1 MCFVYRRRRPFLE
14 WTKHEAHAFFL
25 SHGTYLKPAADVM
38 LRAGVDG
45 FLLASIEDR
54 DLEKRF
60 GVNDPKHRF
69 RILTELASLCSKR
82 PPVNKDALSRHE
94 TLMRRKVGIHVDAKA
109 NSYGQSMKTLSHPI
123 LAKYVTD
130 VPPSPTKL
138 EILEGTASRLAR
150 MSDEQL
156 RDFCAEVFVRATD
169 DFDGYLDK
177 AEFKKI
183 LKGADLGFTARDVR
197 AIMDEIDQKTWEN
210 SDGLIDWHE
219 FEPVMMRLMRTI
231 GVKTRVRAAGHVKN
245 SEPLKFTSVGNQSR
259 TGNQSP
265 NYPGTTRHVQPMT
278 TRATQYTVA
287 RIFTDADVR
296 GVGKLTKDQFVET
309 LKSAKLGLVKSE
321 IDALTKEAG
330 VDADGMI
337 DYEEFTPIA
346 TAVLN
351 QKLEGEYQ
359 TARLYETGDEL
370 LKTVMTAFDAV
381 SNGEGEF

>member
-1 MCFVYRRRRPFLE
+1 MFVYRRRRPFLE

-25 SHGTYLKPAADVM
+25 SHGTYLKPAADTM

-45 FLLASIEDR
+45 FLLDSIEDE

-60 GVNDPKHRF
+60 AVKDPKHRF
-69 RILTELASLCSKR
+69 RILTELAPLCGKR

-123 LAKYVTD
+123 LAKYITD

-231 GVKTRVRAAGHVKN
+231 GVKTRVRAGEFILILVW
-245 SEPLKFTSVGNQSR
+245 ETRLTSCFVCSGPR
-259 TGNQSP
+259 EKL
-265 NYPGTTRHVQPMT
+265 
-278 TRATQYTVA
+278 RAA
-287 RIFTDADVR
+287 RVH
-296 GVGKLTKDQFVET
+296 VGK
-309 LKSAKLGLVKSE
+309 
-321 IDALTKEAG
+321 
-330 VDADGMI
+330 
-337 DYEEFTPIA
+337 
-346 TAVLN
+346 
-351 QKLEGEYQ
+351 
-359 TARLYETGDEL
+359 
-370 LKTVMTAFDAV
+370 
-381 SNGEGEF
+381 